1 MQSTQAPN
9 TDPLPSAGSCCN
21 RTTRKPTRWNPY
33 GTRSA
38 PPVTRRD
45 SFPLRSSPAP
55 AYTLPLSPELTP
67 ESGPTSGKQ
76 SQPVTV
82 EDVPE
87 DSTRGE
93 KQESDGHEKANG
105 AGSNTHSDKKY
116 ERTDDFI
123 DVMLGILS
131 LIYCS
136 PLLIA
141 GGRTFVIP
149 QNFASH
155 PPPTQIHDS
164 ASTAAIGDH
173 KPNHMRWFIERLLER
188 TRPPRAVCQL
198 AVAYLLSA
206 SDVVQNELRTAA
218 EARLRRAAAHHH
230 PPLALPHLSAPMTM
244 MTPGSVMPPSPE
256 NQLPPPYSAEPA
268 MPVFSIPIGMP
279 PIHAHLPLSTHTNI
293 HLPLPVA
300 PVSALLDPRRVL
312 LAVMVLAHKFHLDKT
327 WTNKAWAKV
336 SGLEPLM
343 SYLAAFGRHASSL
356 IGAMLLTSFA
366 FQNIL
371 HRRISSAE
379 QDRLTAHKSI
389 LESLVKR
396 LKEGEDMSEA
406 EVVRLIRLARGGGEE
421 GGGIGI
427 ADTPWNEVVFGK
439 RIKESK
445 AVEGKA
451 LEEWNT
457 AVARAEEPATPEPPA
472 APPVG
477 PTPTPPIHASAQAQK
492 KPTFL

>member
-1 MQSTQAPN
+1 MQQTQAPN

-21 RTTRKPTRWNPY
+21 RTTRKSTRWTPY
-33 GTRSA
+33 GSRSA

-67 ESGPTSGKQ
+67 ESEPGSDKQ
-76 SQPVTV
+76 TRSVTV

-87 DSTRGE
+87 DSTCGE
-93 KQESDGHEKANG
+93 KQESKDQEKATKVD
-105 AGSNTHSDKKY
+105 SNTHCDKKY
-116 ERTDDFI
+116 EHTDDFI

-149 QNFASH
+149 QNFASQ
-155 PPPTQIHDS
+155 PPPGQTQNP
-164 ASTAAIGDH
+164 ASITAIGQH

-206 SDVVQNELRTAA
+206 SDAVQNELRTAA
-218 EARLRRAAAHHH
+218 EARLRRAATHHH
-230 PPLALPHLSAPMTM
+230 PPLALPHLPHLSAPMTM

-256 NQLPPPYSAEPA
+256 SQLPPPYSAEPP
-268 MPVFSIPIGMP
+268 MPVFSTPIGMP
-279 PIHAHLPLSTHTNI
+279 PIHARLPLSTHAHP
-293 HLPLPVA
+293 HLPLPVT

-336 SGLEPLM
+336 SGLEPREV
-343 SYLAAFGRHASSL
+343 GRCERTVAIAL
-356 IGAMLLTSFA
+356 G
-366 FQNIL
+366 
-371 HRRISSAE
+371 HRLWAGR
-379 QDRLTAHKSI
+379 
-389 LESLVKR
+389 V
-396 LKEGEDMSEA
+396 
-406 EVVRLIRLARGGGEE
+406 
-421 GGGIGI
+421 
-427 ADTPWNEVVFGK
+427 
-439 RIKESK
+439 
-445 AVEGKA
+445 
-451 LEEWNT
+451 
-457 AVARAEEPATPEPPA
+457 
-472 APPVG
+472 
-477 PTPTPPIHASAQAQK
+477 
-492 KPTFL
+492 